1 MANQQVK
8 FVFEGDT
15 SDLEKALSTVSR
27 KFDQAKKE
35 SKELAK
41 DVSIFGRD
49 FDRQAEKIGKFMSVN
64 AKAFGAIGAGIGTVV
79 LGFAAVAKAAEAAV
93 KVVTTLTN
101 ETLAMAEA
109 GDEVAKAAKRVG
121 TTAEELQAV
130 RFAFAEGGVAA
141 EQADAAM
148 LKLNL
153 RLAQVAETG
162 KGPAADAL
170 KKIGLSAQELSDLP
184 LPERVA
190 LFADKFSGLASAGE
204 QVVVANALME
214 EGGQRLIS
222 ALAGG
227 GDVIRESAAALES
240 LGMISNEAAAQSE
253 ILIDAQGRLDQA
265 LRGLR
270 FDVLAPLLPVLTG
283 VARGI
288 TKLLATLDSK
298 EVEDFGEAMQQMAF
312 MAVDALAAIG
322 AGAEIALA
330 SLKPALLSAIGAV
343 QAARGDL
350 AGAALSAASAL
361 KEAVELPGVFERAG
375 RRWASYADTI
385 KTEMDQAVRTSKKAA
400 EEIRKNLGEVGGA
413 GGAGDGVPGEDG
425 GITFGEGT
433 GVVGMEDDAISGAV
447 VSITDDLQFMAE
459 QAEERL
465 NEVNDTVGEV
475 ARNIKDL
482 FGSIGSNITDSIR
495 ENEKKISELHERFIS
510 SRNGMEKIAIQE
522 QIRGLE
528 RKVEA
533 EKEAAVAVFN
543 MQKALGIAEAG
554 IRPAVAVAA
563 ALAQPP
569 GPPATIPFGIL
580 AGVLGGAQIAAIAAE
595 PPPSFHAGG
604 MVAQAAP
611 DEINARLLRTEAVL
625 SPQGVNA
632 VGGEEGVR
640 QLNRGAGGVGQP
652 IVSVL
657 QVRSRTVDAMISDNL
672 RTKQGP
678 LVDALRA
685 ARPRALGRHNP
696 FASS

>member
-15 SDLEKALSTVSR
+15 ADLERALNTVNR
-27 KFDQAKKE
+27 KLGGTKKE
-35 SKELAK
+35 IAG
-41 DVSIFGRD
+41 VAAAASILGKD
-49 FDRQAEKIGKFMSVN
+49 FDRQVKKIKDFMSVN
-64 AKAFGAIGAGIGTVV
+64 ATAFAAIGAGVGTVV
-79 LGFAAVAKAAEAAV
+79 LGFAAIAKAAGTAL
-93 KVVTTLTN
+93 KVVETLTT

-130 RFAFAEGGVAA
+130 RFALAEGGVAA
-141 EQADAAM
+141 EQADMAM

-162 KGPAADAL
+162 KGPAAEAL
-170 KKIGLSAQELSDLP
+170 KSLGLNARELQEVP
-184 LPERVA
+184 LPERMA
-190 LFADKFSGLASAGE
+190 QIADAFGE
-204 QVVVANALME
+204 MESQGGKTAAAVALME
-214 EGGQRLIS
+214 EGGLKLLS
-222 ALAGG
+222 AFDGG

-288 TKLLATLDSK
+288 TKLLATLDSE

-330 SLKPALLSAIGAV
+330 SLKPALLTAVGAI

-350 AGAALSAASAL
+350 AGALLSGASAM
-361 KEAVELPGVFERAG
+361 KETLELPGVFERAG
-375 RRWASYADTI
+375 RRWASYADLI

-400 EEIRKNLGEVGGA
+400 DDIRENLGGGGTGGGGGA
-413 GGAGDGVPGEDG
+413 GGEGPLEEARKEVEEELPGDPYELIVDVKIGKRKLTPKEWAELAIKAFEPIGGAIAEIAGS
-425 GITFGEGT
+425 
-433 GVVGMEDDAISGAV
+433 VG
-447 VSITDDLQFMAE
+447 
-459 QAEERL
+459 
-465 NEVNDTVGEV
+465 
-475 ARNIKDL
+475 DL
-482 FGSIGSNITDSIR
+482 FAQIGSNIADAIADSQ
-495 ENEKKISELHERFIS
+495 
-510 SRNGMEKIAIQE
+510 EKIADLDDRIAQAETDRERESLVKKKRMLEEELKE
-522 QIRGLE
+522 Q
-528 RKVEA
+528 K
-533 EKEAAVAVFN
+533 K
-543 MQKALGIAEAG
+543 
-554 IRPAVAVAA
+554 A
-563 ALAQPP
+563 ALATFAIQKAVAITQ
-569 GPPATIPFGIL
+569 ATIQGAL
-580 AGVLGGAQIAAIAAE
+580 AVLNALATGGAAAPGLAIAAGIASGISIAAIAAE
-595 PPPSFHAGG
+595 PPPSFHVGG

-611 DEINARLLRTEAVL
+611 DEINARLLRSEAVL

-640 QLNRGAGGVGQP
+640 QLNRGMGGAGQP

>member
-1 MANQQVK
+1 MASQPIK

-15 SDLEKALSTVSR
+15 ADLERALNTVNR
-27 KFDQAKKE
+27 KLGGTKKE
-35 SKELAK
+35 IAG
-41 DVSIFGRD
+41 VAAAASILGKD
-49 FDRQAEKIGKFMSVN
+49 FDRQVKKIKDFMSVN
-64 AKAFGAIGAGIGTVV
+64 ATAFAAIGAGVGTVV
-79 LGFAAVAKAAEAAV
+79 LGFAAIAKAAGTAL
-93 KVVTTLTN
+93 KVVETLTT

-130 RFAFAEGGVAA
+130 RFALAEGGVAA
-141 EQADAAM
+141 EQADMAM

-162 KGPAADAL
+162 KGPAAEAL
-170 KKIGLSAQELSDLP
+170 KSLGLNARELQEVP
-184 LPERVA
+184 LPERMA
-190 LFADKFSGLASAGE
+190 QIADAFGE
-204 QVVVANALME
+204 MESQGGKTAAAVALME
-214 EGGQRLIS
+214 EGGLKLLS
-222 ALAGG
+222 AFDGG

-288 TKLLATLDSK
+288 TKLLATLDSE

-322 AGAEIALA
+322 AGAEITLA

-375 RRWASYADTI
+375 RRWANYADTI
-385 KTEMDQAVRTSKKAA
+385 KTEMDQAVRTSKRAA

-433 GVVGMEDDAISGAV
+433 GVVGIEDDAISGAV

-510 SRNGMEKIAIQE
+510 SRNGMEKVAIQE

-533 EKEAAVAVFN
+533 EKEAAIVVFN
-543 MQKALGIAEAG
+543 MQKALGMAEAG
-554 IRPAVAVAA
+554 IRTAVAVAA

-569 GPPATIPFGIL
+569 GPPTTIPFGIL
-580 AGVLGGAQIAAIAAE
+580 AGVLGGVQIAAIAAE
-595 PPPSFHAGG
+595 PPPSFHVGG

-611 DEINARLLRTEAVL
+611 DEINARLLRSEAVL

-640 QLNRGAGGVGQP
+640 QLNRGAGGAGQP